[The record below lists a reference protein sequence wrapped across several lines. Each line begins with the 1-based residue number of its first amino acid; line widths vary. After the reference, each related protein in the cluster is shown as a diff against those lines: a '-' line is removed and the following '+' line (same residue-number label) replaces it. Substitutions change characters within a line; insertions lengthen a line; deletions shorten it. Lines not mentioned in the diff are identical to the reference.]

1 MMTKLPEWASG
12 HRQLTKIELS
22 ARPRRRTFPTVVQI
36 GYHRREFV
44 GFLGNVCLQQRTI
57 RGMGPT
63 AKPLILMFTDV
74 IGSSEIFEQLG
85 DNSAYQLI
93 ELHDNIVRTVITE
106 FGGAVVKQT
115 GDGAFAIFTEGDAA
129 VTAAIA
135 IQRKVAEHNE
145 SSPQNSF
152 HVGIGINAGDVI
164 ANDTDLYGTSVN
176 LAARICSLAGAG
188 EIIVTGIA
196 HSRCSDGLEFTF
208 QGRHRVRGF
217 QDLIPMHKVVWS

>member
-1 MMTKLPEWASG
+1 MTTKLPEGAFG

-22 ARPRRRTFPTVVQI
+22 GRLRGKPFPTVVQI

-44 GFLGNVCLQQRTI
+44 GYPGNVCLRQRTI

-63 AKPLILMFTDV
+63 AKPLILMFTDM

-93 ELHDNIVRTVITE
+93 ELHDHVVRTVITE
-106 FGGAVVKQT
+106 FGGAVVKKT
-115 GDGAFAIFTEGDAA
+115 GDGVLAIFTASDAA
-129 VTAAIA
+129 VTAAIE
-135 IQRKVAEHNE
+135 IQRKLAEHNE

-152 HVGIGINAGDVI
+152 HVGIGINAGNVI
-164 ANDTDLYGTSVN
+164 AHDTDYYGISVN
-176 LAARICSLAGAG
+176 LAARVCNLAGAG
-188 EIIVTGIA
+188 EIVVTGIVRG
-196 HSRCSDGLEFTF
+196 RCNDGVEFTF
-208 QGRHRVRGF
+208 QGRHRVKGF